1 MKEALKL
8 ALEALKKTQ
17 SEGYNLPSMAISEAI
32 LVAEAVLAQ
41 PEQSTTCGEPVAWQV
56 EMFIDGAWVP
66 LGNPQRNK
74 TRAEALASNPSLPK
88 EQQRIFPLYTTPPQP
103 KPLTD
108 KQLNIIG
115 SRWHLNLLGADEK
128 AELFAFAR
136 AVEAA
141 HGIKENT

>member
-1 MKEALKL
+1 MNDSIETLELENKMLRARNERLTKEA
-8 ALEALKKTQ
+8 
-17 SEGYNLPSMAISEAI
+17 
-32 LVAEAVLAQ
+32 LAQ
-41 PEQSTTCGEPVAWQV
+41 PEQSTTCGEPVAWMV
-56 EMFIDGAWVP
+56 YTLDGTSVCVTD
-66 LGNPQRNK
+66 NPADF
-74 TRAEALASNPSLPK
+74 TPEHRAL
-88 EQQRIFPLYTTPPQP
+88 PLYTTPPQRTAAVGEDTRRAWVG
-103 KPLTD
+103 LTD